1 MDEPHTSHFLRSL
14 GSGNTCVD
22 YYCPRIYVYIYVC
35 IYMCYQRARTIL
47 YTRKRIIQICSGGM
61 SISLAITVI
70 IISVNW
76 IAIFRYIR
84 AYIENYMALSS
95 RIWPRRREI
104 VLSFVSSFAHSGHL
118 SSISSLLSLFFLFSL
133 SSIFFFFHPRYNYT
147 VSGIASVKKRRNK
160 WERD

>member
-1 MDEPHTSHFLRSL
+1 M
-14 GSGNTCVD
+14 C
-22 YYCPRIYVYIYVC
+22 IYVWTG
-35 IYMCYQRARTIL
+35 YQRARTIL